1 MSLCLNDALEIQAQ
15 LRQRRLAAQGKSVSP
30 DLQAVLERFPELQKL
45 IRQFAADAG
54 SLLEITSAPENR
66 MIAVRILHAR
76 SLPPNRSAFPDA
88 RQVTLLILG
97 NATTF
102 YFLAEL
108 GSGGSDINRAVQG
121 SYLLTPETTLLNR
134 LPNNETCEGPHL
146 VVAERSLPW
155 VIENFEALRAARHVA
170 VRGWNQT
177 LAALEKRIQGARADQ
192 HMELYHTP
200 VRELLLRFPVLMERQ
215 DAEYFFRDREDLDK
229 PLVDCIPDRKASHG
243 EQQFRSRDLDHS
255 FPRYHKVSKNPV
267 FLKKMGLP
275 ANVENRLRQ
284 RMQDVKDALQHC
296 RLTQG
301 RWPGFCEITE
311 VVPLN
316 AKQWLLLDENGF
328 STVWNVVAPL
338 AADAVKAQYC
348 VPAAQMSFPPE
359 VWSTCRHLLPKAEVQ
374 GLMEVSPEEDP
385 FGLAAGFVEYLRR
398 GIQSCGDREPA
409 DNVWLASLY
418 FYFAHRLAPLWGPTR
433 EEIIALA
440 QRGRPPYRIRDA
452 LECFKPEHAR
462 YSLLDQKDP
471 PLNLLQAQVN
481 CAETIR
487 KLYENREFLDWK
499 LLKT

>member
-45 IRQFAADAG
+45 LGQVAADAG
-54 SLLEITSAPENR
+54 LPLEITSAPDNR
-66 MIAVRILHAR
+66 MFAVRILHAR

-88 RQVTLLILG
+88 KQVTLLILE

-134 LPNNETCEGPHL
+134 LPNSETCEGPHI

-155 VIENFEALRAARHVA
+155 VIENFEALRAARHIA
-170 VRGWNQT
+170 VRGWSQT
-177 LAALEKRIQGARADQ
+177 LAALEKRIQGARTDQ

-200 VRELLLRFPVLMERQ
+200 VRELLLRFPVLVEHQ
-215 DAEYFFRDREDLDK
+215 DAEYLFRDREDLDK
-229 PLVDCIPDRKASHG
+229 PLVDCIPDKKTSHL
-243 EQQFRSRDLDHS
+243 EQQSRSPDLDHS
-255 FPRYHKVSKNPV
+255 VPRYHKTSKNPV

-316 AKQWLLLDENGF
+316 ATQWLLLDENGF
-328 STVWNVVAPL
+328 SVVWNIIAPL

-348 VPAAQMSFPPE
+348 VPAAQMHFPPE
-359 VWSTCRHLLPKAEVQ
+359 VWSACRHLVPKAEVQ
-374 GLMEVSPEEDP
+374 GLMAVSAEEDP
-385 FGLAAGFVEYLRR
+385 FGLAAGFLAYLRR
-398 GIQSCGDREPA
+398 GTQSCGDREPA
-409 DNVWLASLY
+409 GNVWFANLC
-418 FYFAHRLAPLWGPTR
+418 FYIAHRLAPLWSPNR

-440 QRGRPPYRIRDA
+440 QRGRPPYRVRDA
-452 LECFKPEHAR
+452 LECTRPEQVH
-462 YSLLDQKDP
+462 YSSLDQKDS
-471 PLNLLQAQVN
+471 PLNLLQPQVN
-481 CAETIR
+481 CATSIR
-487 KLYENREFLDWK
+487 VLYGNTEFLDRK
-499 LLKT
+499 FIKT